1 MKNKMKYS
9 CVGEGVFR
17 AAILTLIML
26 VVYSIV
32 TSYVPASLKV
42 TSVFYIIITLL
53 SVLYGSI
60 FAAKKSGEKGWL
72 MGISVAATYMVVLYL
87 VKVVGGGSAAI
98 GMKEVVRTSLALGV
112 GTFSGMLGINL

>member
-1 MKNKMKYS
+1 MKNKIKYS
-9 CVGEGVFR
+9 CAAEGVFR

-26 VVYSIV
+26 VIYSIV

-42 TSVFYIIITLL
+42 TSVFYIIITLV
-53 SVLYGSI
+53 SVLYGSV

-72 MGISVAATYMVVLYL
+72 MGITVAATYMLVLYL
-87 VKVVGGGSAAI
+87 VKVVGGGSAAL

-112 GTFSGMLGINL
+112 GAFSGMLGINL

>member
-9 CVGEGVFR
+9 CVAEGVFR

-26 VVYSIV
+26 VIYSIV

-53 SVLYGSI
+53 SVLYGSV

>member
-9 CVGEGVFR
+9 CVAEGVFR

-26 VVYSIV
+26 VIYSIV

-53 SVLYGSI
+53 SVLYGSV

-72 MGISVAATYMVVLYL
+72 MGLSVAATYMVVLYL

>member
-53 SVLYGSI
+53 SVLYGSV

-112 GTFSGMLGINL
+112 GAFSGMLGINL

>member
-1 MKNKMKYS
+1 MRNKIKYS
-9 CVGEGVFR
+9 CAAEGVFR

-26 VVYSIV
+26 VIYSIV

-42 TSVFYIIITLL
+42 TSVFYIVITLL

-72 MGISVAATYMVVLYL
+72 MGLTVAATYMVVLYL
-87 VKVVGGGSAAI
+87 VKVIGGGSAAI

-112 GTFSGMLGINL
+112 GAFSGMLGINI